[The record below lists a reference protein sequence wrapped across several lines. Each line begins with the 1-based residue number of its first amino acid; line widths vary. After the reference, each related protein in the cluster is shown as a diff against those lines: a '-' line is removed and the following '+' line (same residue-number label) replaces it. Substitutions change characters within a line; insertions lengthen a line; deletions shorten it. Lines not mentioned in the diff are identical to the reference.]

1 MPTLR
6 LRAACLLAVVGSDAA
21 FLSGGMAPRTP
32 AMRRAAPRPLIRM
45 QEAEA
50 PEPEAG
56 AAAADTT
63 SAAEKWAS
71 RQEPAAAAPAAAPVP
86 APVVAAV
93 DQAELDFEERLAMLA
108 SQVRHAPSGSGSG
121 LGGRAGGRVGVTA
134 ETRRE
139 RAPLSV
145 AVARAVRP
153 ALTHTLTHTA
163 SASASAPPAPTASDA
178 STDPGVCAGRE
189 GPVQDGEHREG
200 AGRELD
206 LALLLRAVQAGPR
219 RDLVARAQAGTP
231 HAMHASTPR
240 LHFLLLST
248 DSNRSSRRCTRLR
261 SHSSSSSS
269 SPCSSTG

>member
-108 SQVRHAPSGSGSG
+108 SQVRHAPSGSG
-121 LGGRAGGRVGVTA
+121 LGG
-134 ETRRE
+134 
-139 RAPLSV
+139 
-145 AVARAVRP
+145 
-153 ALTHTLTHTA
+153 
-163 SASASAPPAPTASDA
+163 
-178 STDPGVCAGRE
+178 
-189 GPVQDGEHREG
+189 
-200 AGRELD
+200 
-206 LALLLRAVQAGPR
+206 
-219 RDLVARAQAGTP
+219 
-231 HAMHASTPR
+231 
-240 LHFLLLST
+240 
-248 DSNRSSRRCTRLR
+248 
-261 SHSSSSSS
+261 
-269 SPCSSTG
+269 